1 MEVHVNVGDALSF
14 ITSCSRIGDLAFL
27 ILPTRR
33 PVNFF
38 GTARSQPNSGSRG
51 RPEPSSISRWLV
63 SDVAVRRAT
72 SQDLRTLSEILAASF
87 HETQGWRTWLL
98 PLIRLGIYED
108 LRHRLRDRHHPH
120 ACLVAIDGDR
130 PRLVQGRD
138 GAFLDRDDQLLG
150 TVELSLKST
159 PATMWQMNGLSYPY
173 ISNLAVRP
181 QARRCGVARQ
191 LLAACEQTALE
202 WGFRDV
208 YLHVLD
214 NNLPAR
220 ALYTQ
225 LGYRIR
231 RVEITWGASWFGQP
245 RQLFLSKSLIRP

>member
-1 MEVHVNVGDALSF
+1 MKVHVNVCDSF
-14 ITSCSRIGDLAFL
+14 SLLKSCSRILKLASF
-27 ILPTRR
+27 IPPTR

-38 GTARSQPNSGSRG
+38 GTARSQPNSGSQG
-51 RPEPSSISRWLV
+51 RPNPSSISRWLI
-63 SDVAVRRAT
+63 SDVAVRQAT

-108 LRHRLRDRHHPH
+108 LRHRLRSNHHPH

-130 PRLVQGRD
+130 KGLDNGLDAAWLGQGD
-138 GAFLDRDDQLLG
+138 HLLG

-159 PATMWQMNGLSYPY
+159 PATAWHMNGLSYPY

-191 LLAACEQTALE
+191 LLATCEQTALE

-225 LGYRIR
+225 LGYRLR
-231 RVEITWGASWFGQP
+231 RVELTWGAAWFGQP

>member
-1 MEVHVNVGDALSF
+1 MSMFATRSAPSNSVRRFSSWHPS
-14 ITSCSRIGDLAFL
+14 SP
-27 ILPTRR
+27 PTR

-38 GTARSQPNSGSRG
+38 GTARSQPNSGSQG
-51 RPEPSSISRWLV
+51 RPNPAAISRWLV

-87 HETQGWRTWLL
+87 HETQGWRTWFL

-108 LRHRLRDRHHPH
+108 LRHRLRSSQHPH
-120 ACLVAIDGDR
+120 ACLVAIDGGDR
-130 PRLVQGRD
+130 PRLEPDLNVPLSARG
-138 GAFLDRDDQLLG
+138 DQLLG

-159 PATMWQMNGLSYPY
+159 PTTAWRMNGLSYPY

-191 LLAACEQTALE
+191 LLIACEQTALE
-202 WGFRDV
+202 WGFRDI

-225 LGYRIR
+225 LGYRLR
-231 RVEITWGASWFGQP
+231 RVELTWGATWFGQP
-245 RQLFLSKSLIRP
+245 RQLFLSKSLIRS

>member
-1 MEVHVNVGDALSF
+1 M
-14 ITSCSRIGDLAFL
+14 
-27 ILPTRR
+27 
-33 PVNFF
+33 NFF
-38 GTARSQPNSGSRG
+38 GTARSQPNSGARG
-51 RPEPSSISRWLV
+51 RADSSSIPRWLV
-63 SDVAVRRAT
+63 SDVAVRPAT

-108 LRHRLRDRHHPH
+108 LRHRLRSSYHPH

-130 PRLVQGRD
+130 PRLHNGPDGPWASQG
-138 GAFLDRDDQLLG
+138 DRLLG
-150 TVELSLKST
+150 TVELSLKSPSVT
-159 PATMWQMNGLSYPY
+159 AWHMNGLSYPY

-191 LLAACEQTALE
+191 LLTACEQTALE

-225 LGYRIR
+225 LGYRLR
-231 RVEITWGASWFGQP
+231 RVELTWGTTWFGQP
-245 RQLFLSKSLIRP
+245 RQLLLSKSLIHP

>member
-1 MEVHVNVGDALSF
+1 MTGIPHPPD
-14 ITSCSRIGDLAFL
+14 
-27 ILPTRR
+27 R

-51 RPEPSSISRWLV
+51 RSTPPFRPRCLA
-63 SDVAVRRAT
+63 SDIAVRQAK
-72 SQDLRTLSEILAASF
+72 SEDLRTLAEILAASF
-87 HETQGWRTWLL
+87 HDTQGWRTWLL

-108 LRHRLRDRHHPH
+108 LRHRLRPSHHPH
-120 ACLVAIDGDR
+120 TCLVAAVDGDR
-130 PRLVQGRD
+130 LGSEISVFTTGD
-138 GAFLDRDDQLLG
+138 HLLG
-150 TVELSLKST
+150 TVELSLKSSPPT
-159 PATMWQMNGLSYPY
+159 AWRINGLSYPY

-191 LLAACEQTALE
+191 LLMACEQTALE
-202 WGFRDV
+202 WGFREV

-225 LGYRIR
+225 LGYRLR
-231 RVEITWGASWFGQP
+231 RVELTWGTTWFGKP
-245 RQLFLSKSLIRP
+245 RQLFLYKSLIHS